1 MSTQPDAN
9 SVSLGELESLC
20 KPRVEPECL
29 RNNEGPGYGEKT
41 NFIWG
46 DYHQKRIFTPSKN
59 TRNSSP
65 QHFVVTVKPH

>member
-46 DYHQKRIFTPSKN
+46 GEGIIIKNASSLHLRIRGILLHSILLL
-59 TRNSSP
+59 R
-65 QHFVVTVKPH
+65 